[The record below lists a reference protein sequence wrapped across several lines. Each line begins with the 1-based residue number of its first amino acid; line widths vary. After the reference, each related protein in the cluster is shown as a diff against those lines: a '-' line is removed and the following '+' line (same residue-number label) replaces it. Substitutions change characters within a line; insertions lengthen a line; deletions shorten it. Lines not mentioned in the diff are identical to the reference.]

1 MSKKNEDKTIEVITN
16 EKSEAGKKRAISSR
30 LLEPAVQSAIAIE
43 CLDDAYSVKYLTREL
58 ESQNKLLE
66 QGSMERASDILLSQA
81 HSLNALSS
89 YMIRKGH
96 SSEYID
102 HLKVY
107 FNIALKAQNQCR
119 MTLES
124 LAEIKNPKPYIQ
136 NNQAQYQQV
145 NNGEL
150 PPCAGE
156 NLKSTNEL
164 LTDGSNDYEAMDI
177 RGTAETGGTDKKME
191 TVGKKHRSKD

>member
-1 MSKKNEDKTIEVITN
+1 MNKKKEDKAIEVITD
-16 EKSEAGKKRAISSR
+16 EDSEEGKKNATAKR

-43 CLDDAYSVKYLTREL
+43 CLDDVYSVKYLTREL

-66 QGSMERASDILLSQA
+66 QGSMERANDILLAQA

-96 SSEYID
+96 SSDYID
-102 HLKVY
+102 HLKTY

-119 MTLES
+119 MTLET

-136 NNQAQYQQV
+136 NNRAQYQQI
-145 NNGEL
+145 NNGEQA
-150 PPCAGE
+150 PHAQE
-156 NLKSTNEL
+156 KTKTTNEL
-164 LTDGSNDYEAMDI
+164 LTDGSNDYETMDT
-177 RGTAETGGTDKKME
+177 RGASETGETDKEME
-191 TVGKKHRSKD
+191 AVGTKHRGKE

>member
-1 MSKKNEDKTIEVITN
+1 MSKKKEDKAIEVITD
-16 EKSEAGKKRAISSR
+16 EESEEGRKGATAKR
-30 LLEPAVQSAIAIE
+30 LLEPAIQSAIAIE
-43 CLDDAYSVKYLTREL
+43 CLDEAYSVKYLAREL

-102 HLKVY
+102 HLKTY

-119 MTLES
+119 MTLET

-136 NNQAQYQQV
+136 NNKAQYQQV
-145 NNGEL
+145 NNGNL
-150 PPCAGE
+150 PSHAQE
-156 NLKSTNEL
+156 KSKRTNEL
-164 LTDGSNDYEAMDI
+164 LTDGSNDYETMDT
-177 RGTAETGGTDKKME
+177 RRAPKAGGTDKEME
-191 TVGKKHRSKD
+191 ALGEKYRSKD